1 MRMKWRITMMLSLNL
16 WVSALATKEHELDAN
31 SLNPLDLTL
40 LDENVESDVYR
51 TMDEFKQDVQK
62 IFDNCRAYNAEST
75 NYTRCA
81 NRLERYFKERL
92 RVWTN
97 NGDEESDHVVE
108 EGEEEDDE
116 EDEDQDMKE
125 EEN

>member
-1 MRMKWRITMMLSLNL
+1 MMWSQNPWASVPQSHHARIPYWQHMLS
-16 WVSALATKEHELDAN
+16 
-31 SLNPLDLTL
+31 LDLTL
-40 LDENVESDVYR
+40 LDENVESDKYR
-51 TMDEFKQDVQK
+51 TMDEFKRDVQK

-97 NGDEESDHVVE
+97 NADEESDHVVE
-108 EGEEEDDE
+108 EDDDEDDEDEEEDH
-116 EDEDQDMKE
+116 DMKE
-125 EEN
+125 EDEN